1 VKNVLFVDNQFSW
14 FSLVNQSDEFYEY
27 IYFYFQ
33 FNNTN
38 DIGIFYILIST
49 IYYLLDIHE
58 FKNPRNVL
66 CEQTT
71 NIGIHDIRYFTVDL
85 S

>member
-1 VKNVLFVDNQFSW
+1 MKCLYNQ
-14 FSLVNQSDEFYEY
+14 QTGKP
-27 IYFYFQ
+27 
-33 FNNTN
+33 NNLKIKKRHTN
-38 DIGIFYILIST
+38 DIGIFYILISSM
-49 IYYLLDIHE
+49 YYLLHIHE